1 LLGDTKTTK
10 EIREKWLRYFYQ
22 MDEEAGKKLEEAL
35 DMKLPGG
42 AVKKSTTETGADVIA
57 RVAGTAHEE

>member
-1 LLGDTKTTK
+1 
-10 EIREKWLRYFYQ
+10 